1 MIEFKE
7 RGRGTKWHHKTPR
20 SRINRL
26 GGDRV
31 AYKEANWFKNNW
43 EDDRAKWAFNGI
55 ERFLKVNIGR
65 PVNKVYSEFLE
76 RCDKSTKSYNLKKIF
91 YDHIEE
97 KENITWYGGFYVTNG
112 ILNYKK
118 RTSRPKSCES
128 LSGYINTEEY
138 NRNNMPVLKP
148 ICELADETHK
158 KQLVGTLYYNYSRE
172 PRPVYL
178 IRKED
183 WLDIGNK
190 DSLKYKLCTISG
202 IGDSV
207 VRSVYSRMS
216 KPNILM
222 MYSLTRLHYTM
233 RGRSFKE
240 RASKKLLFML
250 PCLTESLHLMMYLQA
265 ERITKSYLMVLVV
278 WAYILHSRDTMKAMA
293 MVHGVW
299 ISLNILRR

>member
-7 RGRGTKWHHKTPR
+7 RGRGTKWYHRTPR
-20 SRINRL
+20 ARINRL

-65 PVNKVYSEFLE
+65 PVNKVFSEFLE

-91 YDHIEE
+91 YDHIKE
-97 KENITWYGGFYVTNG
+97 KEDITWYGGFYVTNG

-118 RTSRPKSCES
+118 RTSRPKSCEP

-158 KQLVGTLYYNYSRE
+158 KQLVGTLYYNYSRG
-172 PRPVYL
+172 PKPVYL
-178 IRKED
+178 IKKED
-183 WLDIGNK
+183 WLDIDNK

-207 VRSVYSRMS
+207 IKSVYSRLN
-216 KPNILM
+216 KPNAIA
-222 MYSLTRLHYTM
+222 YSLHYSWFA
-233 RGRSFKE
+233 GALEDSRSNY
-240 RASKKLLFML
+240 LF
-250 PCLTESLHLMMYLQA
+250 
-265 ERITKSYLMVLVV
+265 ITKKS
-278 WAYILHSRDTMKAMA
+278 
-293 MVHGVW
+293 
-299 ISLNILRR
+299 